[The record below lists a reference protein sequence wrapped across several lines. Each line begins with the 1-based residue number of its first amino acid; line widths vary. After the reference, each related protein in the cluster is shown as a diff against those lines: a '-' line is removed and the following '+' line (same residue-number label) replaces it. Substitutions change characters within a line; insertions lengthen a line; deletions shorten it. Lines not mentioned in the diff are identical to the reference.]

1 MGTYF
6 SHGRRW
12 GATVALLALAGAAL
26 TPVTAAAEPPSP
38 AAPPQRVLTLLSG
51 DQVVVRGQ
59 DVVTVRPGP
68 GREELAFHK
77 VILNGHRFVYPSDA
91 LPLVRAGRLDE
102 TLFDVTELL
111 RQRFDETGVLPV
123 LLTRPPQSRAR
134 RDLPAAST
142 VTRELPALGV
152 TALTRPAER
161 AGEFWA
167 SLTGPSLRAAE
178 GKFWLNRRLSLNL
191 DQSAAVIGAPQVWQA
206 GGTGSGVKVGVLDS
220 GYDQQHPDLTGR
232 VAAAESFLQGVPVQ
246 DSNGHGTHVASTIA
260 GTGKASGGRYRG
272 IAYDANL
279 LIGKVCDEYCPE
291 DSILAGMQWA
301 ADQGAKVVN
310 MSLGGPPTDGT
321 DPLSQAVNTLSAQ
334 KGTLFVIAAGNN
346 GSEEAVESPGS
357 ADAALTVAASTKSGQ
372 LAPFSARGPRH
383 LDHAAKPDITA
394 PGVDIVA
401 ARAAGTL
408 PQFAVSEQ
416 YLRLSGTSM
425 ATPHVAGAAAV
436 LAQRNPG
443 WTGEQLKAA
452 LMGTATPLHG
462 VDVFG
467 QGVGRLDLARAH
479 QQRVRVEPASLSMG
493 SVPTGGEQPAKRK
506 LRYSND
512 SDRPVTLKLDLPAH
526 GGLLTADAKQVTV
539 PAKGSAEVTVT
550 ADFTKATGLVGARL
564 TATGDGVQLRTS
576 VVAERRPADH
586 IVTVKSFSHQ
596 GKTDAFT
603 LLVLQNLDTGKARIL
618 HNSSEGVP
626 AGRYRVIG
634 QVIDTEYPPGLP
646 NGVFTDR
653 VKLVQEI
660 TVDRDTEI
668 VLDGRK
674 AKPINVRVDDPQ
686 AVQTPFQLGHEVG
699 VFSDLPGKQRA
710 GVAMLSKPGREFVLP
725 SAPAPGLVLYSN
737 TSWNR
742 PLLSAKLGDREL
754 NPRDLNPLGFR
765 GERTAKVADTGG
777 GTPEEIAKVE
787 VRGAFALM
795 QPGRQPTVE
804 INRRV
809 AAAFAAGA
817 AGVIL
822 DDAGAEYRPEWPG
835 PVINVY
841 GEASAALR
849 AQPGGSVTVRGI
861 ANSPSL
867 YVLHD
872 RVTGRLPDGIDWLHA
887 AKDLGKARTRI
898 AQPGTGELPTA
909 VQANVQV
916 GGMWFGSVAPVRVP
930 AELDVYYTPGLDW
943 ITGAALG
950 QTERAAYGIQ
960 ETLPI
965 TFRAGQIVKQSLF
978 TGPFGPELHR
988 PAITRTGDKVRV
1000 ELPMFSQSGGLPASG
1015 YFSPDF
1021 DKGRTSLSAN
1031 GKRLGGSDV
1040 PGIATVDV
1048 PERRQLLELTA
1059 EGSRALPGVDLGTKS
1074 SATWKVHSGQTA
1086 KETSLPLLDIRYDL
1100 PLDLANRAKPGEF
1113 AFAVNAPHQAGS
1125 GGRGAVAVTMEA
1137 STDDGATWHPVPV
1150 LPAGKSW
1157 TAKVTNPASG
1167 FVSLRTKAIDA
1178 DGGSVTETLV
1188 RAYRVG

>member
-1 MGTYF
+1 MGTH
-6 SHGRRW
+6 SRRGRRC
-12 GATVALLALAGAAL
+12 GVTAALLALAGATL
-26 TPVTAAAEPPSP
+26 TPVAGAAETPPGS
-38 AAPPQRVLTLLSG
+38 APPQRVLTLLSG
-51 DQVVVRGQ
+51 DQVVVRGA
-59 DVVTVRPGP
+59 DVVQVRPAA
-68 GREELAFHK
+68 GREDMAFHK
-77 VILNGHRFVYPSDA
+77 VILNGRRFVYPADA
-91 LPLVRAGRLDE
+91 LPLVRANRLDE
-102 TLFDVTELL
+102 NLFNVTELL
-111 RQRFDETGVLPV
+111 RQGFDRDTALPL
-123 LLTRPPQSRAR
+123 LLTRQPRAR
-134 RDLPAAST
+134 AAADLPAASA

-152 TALTRPAER
+152 TALTQPKER

-191 DQSAAVIGAPQVWQA
+191 DQSASVIGAPQAWQA
-206 GGTGSGVKVGVLDS
+206 GGTGAGVKVGVLDS

-232 VAAAESFLQGVPVQ
+232 VAASSSFIEGQSVQ
-246 DSNGHGTHVASTIA
+246 DTNGHGTHVASTIA

-272 IAYDANL
+272 IAYEANL
-279 LIGKVCDEYCPE
+279 VVGKVCDEYCPE
-291 DSILAGMQWA
+291 DAILAGMQWA

-321 DPLSQAVNTLSAQ
+321 DPLSQAVNRLSAD

-346 GSEEAVESPGS
+346 GSEAAVESPGA

-401 ARAAGTL
+401 ARAAGTM
-408 PQFAVSEQ
+408 PQYAVSEQ
-416 YLRLSGTSM
+416 YLRISGTSM

-436 LAQRNPG
+436 LAQQNPG
-443 WTGEQLKAA
+443 WTGEALKAA
-452 LMGTATPLHG
+452 LMGTSAPLEG
-462 VDVFG
+462 ANVFG

-479 QQRVRVEPASLSMG
+479 RQRVRVEPASLSMG
-493 SVPTGGEQPAKRK
+493 SVPTGGEKPEQRK

-526 GGLLTADAKQVTV
+526 GGLFTADAKQVTV
-539 PAKGSAEVTVT
+539 PAKGSADITVT
-550 ADFTKATGLVGARL
+550 ADFTKATGLVGTRL
-564 TATGDGVQLRTS
+564 TASGDGVELRTS
-576 VVAERRPADH
+576 VVAERRPAEH
-586 IVTVKSFSHQ
+586 ILTVKSFSRQ
-596 GKTDAFT
+596 GKADAFT
-603 LLVLQNLDTGKARIL
+603 NVVLQNLDTGHARIM
-618 HNSSEGVP
+618 NSTSEGVP
-626 AGRYRVIG
+626 VGRYRVLA

-646 NGVFTDR
+646 HGVFTDR
-653 VKLVQEI
+653 VKLVQEV
-660 TVDRDTEI
+660 TVDKDTEI

-674 AKPINVRVDDPQ
+674 AKPIQVRVDDAE

-699 VFSDLPGKQRA
+699 LFSDLPGKPKA
-710 GVAMLSKPGREFVLP
+710 GVAMVSKPGREYLVP

-765 GERTAKVADTGG
+765 GERTAKVADVGG
-777 GTPEEIAKVE
+777 GTPEEIAQAG
-787 VRGAFALM
+787 VREKFALM
-795 QPGRQPTVE
+795 QPGRQPTTEV
-804 INRRV
+804 NRRV
-809 AAAFAAGA
+809 AAAFTAGA

-822 DDAGAEYRPEWPG
+822 DDAYAEHQAAWTG
-835 PVINVY
+835 PVVNIY

-849 AQPGGSVTVRGI
+849 AQPGGSVTIRGI

-872 RVTGRLPDGIDWLHA
+872 RVTDGLPDGITWSHSA
-887 AKDLGKARTRI
+887 RDLGKARTRI
-898 AQPGTGELPTA
+898 AQVGNGESATS

-916 GGMWFGSVAPVRVP
+916 GDMWFGSVAPVRVP
-930 AELDVYYTPGLDW
+930 GELDVLYTPGRPW

-950 QTERAAYGIQ
+950 QTQTAAYGIQ
-960 ETLPI
+960 ETLP
-965 TFRAGQIVKQSLF
+965 TTYRAGQSTKLTLF
-978 TGPFGPELHR
+978 GSPFGPELTR
-988 PAITRTGDKVRV
+988 PAITRTGDKLRV
-1000 ELPMFSQSGGLPASG
+1000 ELPMFSQPGALG

-1021 DKGRTSLSAN
+1021 DKGSTSLSAN
-1031 GKRLGGSDV
+1031 GKRVGGSDV

-1048 PERRQLLELTA
+1048 PARRQLLELTA
-1059 EGSRALPGVDLGTKS
+1059 EATRALPGAELGTKS
-1074 SATWKVHSGQTA
+1074 SATWKFHSGQTA

-1113 AFAVNAPHQAGS
+1113 AVTVTAPHQAGS
-1125 GGRGAVAVTMEA
+1125 GGRGAVAVTMEV
-1137 STDDGATWHPVPV
+1137 STDDGATWRPVPV
-1150 LPAGKSW
+1150 LPSGKSW
-1157 TAKVTNPASG
+1157 TAKVTNPAGG

-1178 DGGSVTETLV
+1178 DGGSVTETVV